1 MVNLLPRD
9 EVYVRG
15 VWKLQEL
22 AASPV
27 VPDVTALAVELD
39 VCEGVEE
46 TGIEETDIEETGIED
61 DG

>member
-1 MVNLLPRD
+1 MVNLLPRE

-27 VPDVTALAVELD
+27 VPDVTALDVELD
-39 VCEGVEE
+39 VSEGVEE
-46 TGIEETDIEETGIED
+46 TGIEETGIED